1 LEDHSVDNRG
11 DVGSWVRKQSLQSLA
26 RIFAAD
32 SQTFQRLNERDGE
45 LAIRLLGQILCSTTE
60 KIDRLRVAAGHMLE
74 ILLYEQRVEAADS
87 RLCEGLEQLRRLVP
101 AQPNDSSGDAGVD
114 GCEFSWAD
122 PEAAFTRIVQALS
135 VSDEQLR
142 RPLFEGLVSTGS
154 AEPLI
159 RQTAADHLFSA
170 LCIHGV
176 VDVGDDGDEIGRLVS
191 ETEWAQE
198 SAGVKDARA
207 QLTALV
213 RPRLAQDRN

>member
-1 LEDHSVDNRG
+1 RVAFKLRAPLRLSLCLKLYGSLALVSEELSRLA
-11 DVGSWVRKQSLQSLA
+11 VGSLLA
-26 RIFAAD
+26 HMAHPVLREA
-32 SQTFQRLNERDGE
+32 QTGFQ
-45 LAIRLLGQILCSTTE
+45 
-60 KIDRLRVAAGHMLE
+60 
-74 ILLYEQRVEAADS
+74 
-87 RLCEGLEQLRRLVP
+87 VP
-101 AQPNDSSGDAGVD
+101 LDYGDY
-114 GCEFSWAD
+114 
-122 PEAAFTRIVQALS
+122 PES
-135 VSDEQLR
+135 
-142 RPLFEGLVSTGS
+142 P
-154 AEPLI
+154 I

>member
-1 LEDHSVDNRG
+1 MCSCSWIPLYRATQRVAFKLRAPLRLSLCLKLYGSLALVSEELSRLA
-11 DVGSWVRKQSLQSLA
+11 VGSLLA
-26 RIFAAD
+26 HMAHPV
-32 SQTFQRLNERDGE
+32 
-45 LAIRLLGQILCSTTE
+45 
-60 KIDRLRVAAGHMLE
+60 LR
-74 ILLYEQRVEAADS
+74 
-87 RLCEGLEQLRRLVP
+87 
-101 AQPNDSSGDAGVD
+101 
-114 GCEFSWAD
+114 
-122 PEAAFTRIVQALS
+122 
-135 VSDEQLR
+135 
-142 RPLFEGLVSTGS
+142 
-154 AEPLI
+154 I